1 MLRHKQTFLAILL
14 LSVSCAWPLAAA
26 AQERSNSTS
35 RTIFGYVE
43 RVIISDQG
51 FSVKAKLD
59 TGAETSSLDA
69 HNIQRFRRGGDRYVR
84 FEVLDP
90 ETGNF
95 VTLERELVRTVR
107 IRQHS
112 GPPVQRPVIKMWMC
126 VGHLMQRVEV
136 NLTPR
141 TDFVYPFLIGR
152 SAMRGAIIVD
162 PDLTFTSRPRC
173 DLSEFIE

>member
-1 MLRHKQTFLAILL
+1 MLRYRQAL
-14 LSVSCAWPLAAA
+14 LSFALLAVTCAWPGDAP
-26 AQERSNSTS
+26 AQERSNSS

-84 FEVLDP
+84 FEVIDP
-90 ETGNF
+90 ETGNMI
-95 VTLERELVRTVR
+95 TLERELARTVR
-107 IRQHS
+107 IRQHNR
-112 GPPVQRPVIKMWMC
+112 PPVQRPVIKMWLC
-126 VGHLMQRVEV
+126 IGHLMQRVEV

-141 TDFVYPFLIGR
+141 TDFIYPLLVGR

-162 PDLTFTSRPRC
+162 PDLSFTSRPRC
-173 DLSEFIE
+173 DPEEFIE